1 MIQVK
6 RKRSVK
12 RFLYGKEQQNIM
24 KIIGNIG
31 TNLWSDLA
39 TIFESLN
46 NSYATK
52 VCGKKIEN
60 KLVPFWPK
68 TLGPLVCREWLS
80 ESNSRINNGNGATHS
95 WVASTTVTYVVG
107 VRNGTRRIFSRSRA
121 PNPLFLPFRTLPQK
135 LYTTALSKTN
145 RQISPSK
152 LTMSTVMS
160 TDPKS

>member
-1 MIQVK
+1 MVK
-6 RKRSVK
+6 SSK
-12 RFLYGKEQQNIM
+12 NTM

-31 TNLWSDLA
+31 TNLSSDLA

-46 NSYATK
+46 NSYTTK

-80 ESNSRINNGNGATHS
+80 ESNSRINKGNGATHS
-95 WVASTTVTYVVG
+95 WVASTTVAYVVG

-145 RQISPSK
+145 RQILPSK
-152 LTMSTVMS
+152 FTMSIA
-160 TDPKS
+160 PKSKIQLTNG